1 MKHPYEVG
9 ALVFTV
15 ALIAGLLTGIAFKDV
30 TMPVDAEPNMG
41 YGEFKE
47 YRMGDQYNN
56 GGYYDKVYEI
66 QGDCKKQAYDLQDF
80 YECVNIP

>member
-1 MKHPYEVG
+1 MKYPYEIG

-15 ALIAGLLTGIAFKDV
+15 ALIAGLLTGIAFKD
-30 TMPVDAEPNMG
+30 TIMPIDAESDMG
-41 YGEFKE
+41 FDNFEE
-47 YRMGDQYNN
+47 YYTDIQENH

-80 YECVNIP
+80 YECVNKP

>member
-30 TMPVDAEPNMG
+30 MMGAEPDMG
-41 YGEFKE
+41 FDNFDE
-47 YRMGDQYNN
+47 YYEDIKNN
-56 GGYYDKVYEI
+56 HPSYYDKVYTPPEA
-66 QGDCKKQAYDLQDF
+66 DT
-80 YECVNIP
+80 P